1 MGMTSASA
9 FRAGLLLL
17 VLALICAAGMM
28 MKAAAYGVDSTAVR
42 TITLP
47 HDTLNAAAYYGDE
60 TPAVPKPA
68 ASKKLN
74 AARRALVVREG
85 ATTSGDSSARMQV
98 ATAVALGVGAAQL
111 NFTTQ
116 QLCVSVD
123 KKAQKALKSAK
134 KKSATAWW
142 KGTGASGSASAGG
155 QCARVKLFGK
165 VGCQGPPLD
174 SIANPRTPGS
184 TFPSTQKDVP
194 KLASVASVLCDL
206 NVSSSDPACAAL
218 GCDPGGTCQ
227 VDQSSELFCQWD
239 TPCGS
244 CPKGAT
250 CKTSYDYGRY
260 WAPVPVQ
267 YCMCPQGYGMYDT
280 TDIPGA
286 CIRSGEGRAS
296 SFSLTLI
303 ANETAKDR
311 SSRPYTFR
319 LDKNICTQIPD
330 AVAGKVTAA
339 YIITINNG
347 YSPIC
352 YKVRFYPSDN
362 CFDDFTEWNFGF
374 RIATSYWSY
383 QDMMNPE
390 DKMATAIRNM
400 RSAVCL
406 VEGRDT
412 YP

>member
-1 MGMTSASA
+1 
-9 FRAGLLLL
+9 
-17 VLALICAAGMM
+17 
-28 MKAAAYGVDSTAVR
+28 MKAAAYGVDVTAVK

-60 TPAVPKPA
+60 TPAVLKPA
-68 ASKKLN
+68 ASKNFN

-85 ATTSGDSSARMQV
+85 ATTSGDSSASVKV
-98 ATAVALGVGAAQL
+98 ATAVALGTPAAPMSQL
-111 NFTTQ
+111 KFTTQ

-134 KKSATAWW
+134 KKSAAVWW

-155 QCARVKLFGK
+155 QCARVKFFGK
-165 VGCQGPPLD
+165 DGCQGPPLD
-174 SIANPRTPGS
+174 SIVNPRTPGS
-184 TFPSTQKDVP
+184 TLPSTQKDIP

-244 CPKGAT
+244 CPKGAS
-250 CKTSYDYGRY
+250 CKTTYNYGKY

-267 YCMCPQGYGMYDT
+267 YCMCPQGYGMYDD
-280 TDIPGA
+280 TDRPGA
-286 CIRSGEGRAS
+286 CIQNSAGPGRAS

-319 LDKNICTQIPD
+319 LDNHICTQLPD

-339 YIITINNG
+339 YIITVNNG
-347 YSPIC
+347 YSQIC
-352 YKVRFYPSDN
+352 HKVRIYPSDN
-362 CFDDFTEWNFGF
+362 CFDDVFTEWNLGF
-374 RIATSYWSY
+374 RIATGYWSY
-383 QDMMNPE
+383 
-390 DKMATAIRNM
+390 
-400 RSAVCL
+400 
-406 VEGRDT
+406 
-412 YP
+412 